1 MKICLFGLLDLLVN
15 MSDSSVFSMLDPSF
29 YSKESDGNQ
38 KFLSL
43 GLAVNRKVY
52 EWKVTLKFGT
62 AVKCFA

>member
-1 MKICLFGLLDLLVN
+1 

-29 YSKESDGNQ
+29 YWKESDGNQ
-38 KFLSL
+38 NFLSL